1 MSPAE
6 AGTET
11 RSAPRRREAAIRPAQ
26 YSARDWRVAVFRVW
40 QGMDERNVALIA
52 AGVAFYSFLSIFPA
66 LAALI
71 AIWGFLADPAMV
83 QEQVSMA
90 AEVLPAGA
98 YEILQRQVTALVST
112 SSSALGWTS
121 VVSVLLAIWS
131 ARAAVAGLIRGLNAI
146 YGERNRGNPI
156 LRIALAVGLTA
167 ILIIVA
173 LLAFSA
179 VVLIPAV
186 LAFVKLP
193 AAIELPIILL
203 KWILMLGVVFL
214 AIALV
219 YRYGPNRRAPRL
231 QWVTPGAIFAVVA
244 WALGSVAL
252 AAYMRSFDRLNE
264 VYGSLGAVV
273 ALLFWLYLSAAV
285 TLIGAAL
292 NAELELLT
300 RRDSTTGPERAEG
313 HRGAHVADHVRDET
327 GALNGA
333 EAEQEDG
340 DPVPAPNG
348 AGTRDEGRA
357 NGAPRP
363 T

>member
-1 MSPAE
+1 MTAASQTSSQP
-6 AGTET
+6 GQ
-11 RSAPRRREAAIRPAQ
+11 AAIRPAQ
-26 YSARDWRVAVFRVW
+26 YSARDWRIAIFRVW
-40 QGMDERNVALIA
+40 RGMDERNVALIA

-71 AIWGFLADPAMV
+71 AIWGFLADPTV
-83 QEQVSMA
+83 IQDQLSMA
-90 AEVLPAGA
+90 SELLPAGA
-98 YEILQRQVTALVST
+98 YEVVQRQVEALVGT
-112 SSSALGWTS
+112 SSSTLGWTS
-121 VVSVLLAIWS
+121 LVSILLAIWS

-146 YGERNRGNPI
+146 YGEKNRGNPI
-156 LRIALAVGLTA
+156 VRIALAVALTA
-167 ILIIVA
+167 VLIFVA

-193 AAIELPIILL
+193 AAIELPITLL
-203 KWILMLGVVFL
+203 KWVLMLGVAFL

-219 YRYGPNRRAPRL
+219 YRYGPNRRSARL
-231 QWVTPGAIFAVVA
+231 QWVTPGAVFAVGA

-300 RRDSTTGPERAEG
+300 RCDSTTGPERAEG
-313 HRGAHVADHVRDET
+313 ERGAHVADHVRDET
-327 GALNGA
+327 GTLNGKA
-333 EAEQEDG
+333 PSSEAG
-340 DPVPAPNG
+340 RG
-348 AGTRDEGRA
+348 AGEASGMT
-357 NGAPRP
+357 
-363 T
+363 